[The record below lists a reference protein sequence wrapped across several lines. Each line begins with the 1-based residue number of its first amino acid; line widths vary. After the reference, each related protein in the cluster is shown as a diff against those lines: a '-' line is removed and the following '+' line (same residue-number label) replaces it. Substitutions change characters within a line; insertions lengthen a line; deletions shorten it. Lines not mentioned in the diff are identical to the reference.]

1 MLNNL
6 MTHCLGWKKF
16 RKILPQA
23 NSSYFNKMVL
33 HNSRDE
39 TGLQYEPKNLDVN
52 KVCCAK

>member
-6 MTHCLGWKKF
+6 MTHCLGWKRF